1 MPSNS
6 FTIYNASAGS
16 GKTYALAKVYLK
28 IVLAAPQNFKKILA
42 ITFTNKAVNEMKHR
56 ILNSLHAFSLTK
68 TTNEASPLFQDI
80 LRETSY
86 SPQELASL
94 SKLRLKQILHNY
106 AFFDISTID
115 KFTHRLIRTFAKDL
129 KIPQNFEVVL
139 DVDLLLQEAVER
151 VIGKAGEDAEF
162 TKVLLDFAL
171 EKIDDDRSWDISY
184 DLLKIGKLLFDE
196 NNVSHL
202 KNLKDKEIRDFLKL
216 QGHLRSKIKA
226 LEVKASEMAIA
237 ALDAII
243 EHGLDYKDFPRE
255 TLPNHFKKIRDGNF
269 NPTQLYNNKLEENL
283 LEGKLLKAGIE
294 TPTLDLTAQL
304 LHYYQDIKGN
314 LYKRGQFSNIDRNI
328 VPFALLNAIQ
338 QELKIIQKEK
348 DQLSIAEFNTLIAN
362 EIKNQPAPFIYERL
376 GEKYRHY
383 FIDEFQDTSQMQW
396 ENLIPLIGNAM
407 ESEDA
412 FGTTG
417 SLFLVGDP
425 KQAIYRWRGGKA
437 EQFLELATHQK
448 QPFTVESELVTLPK
462 NYRSHAE
469 IIRFNNHFF
478 QTISPFLENPLY
490 KEFFELGN
498 QQEQNQKE
506 GGFVQLSL
514 LEEENDEEYALKT
527 LSLIQDC
534 ISKGYGYSDICI
546 IIRKKKQGSFLAD
559 FLMQHKVPVIS
570 SDSLLLSGSSKTVF
584 LVQLMRFMLQPK
596 ELEIQYELLKFLS
609 EGKIDKHSYIAT
621 NLGTLELHLVEAYG
635 FEPSKLKQES
645 VYDGIAYAIKTFDL
659 APTSDA
665 HVSAFMD
672 MVFDVGQKHGSDL
685 QSFLDY
691 WDKKG
696 NTTSISTPENLE
708 SVQIMTIHKSKGL
721 EFPIVIFPY
730 ANSNVYEEIDP
741 KLWLPVNKEEN
752 IGFEE
757 LLINKKKE
765 VQEYGEVASLLYEL
779 DHQKL
784 QLDAFNLLYV
794 ALTRAVYGL
803 FIISAN
809 SRNKS
814 GEYNP
819 NTYSGLFLHYLEAIG
834 CWKAHTL
841 DYCFGELLGP
851 GTSNKKVLNHI
862 DIPYL
867 YTGKN
872 RPDFK
877 IVAKAG
883 LLWDQGLDVAIN
895 LGTIIHAIL
904 GTIYTGTDLER
915 ALQQALQKGMLK
927 ETELGE
933 MKQTIEK
940 VIFHP
945 DLSKFYQPGL
955 TILNERELLLP
966 DGSAQRPDRVVID
979 NNHVT
984 ILDYKTGEHHSKYK
998 QQLDTYAHSFSTMG
1012 YTVDHKI
1019 IVYINSEIQIEY
1031 I

>member
-1 MPSNS
+1 MTRHS

-28 IVLAAPQNFKKILA
+28 IVLASPQNFKKILA

-56 ILNSLHAFSLTK
+56 ILNSLHAFSVTE
-68 TTNEASPLFQDI
+68 NADEADPLFQDI
-80 LRETSY
+80 LKETSY
-86 SPQELASL
+86 STQELISL

-184 DLLKIGKLLFDE
+184 DLLKIGKLVFDE
-196 NNVSHL
+196 NNSAHL
-202 KNLKDKEIRDFLKL
+202 KNLKDKKISDYLKL
-216 QGHLRSKIKA
+216 QRQLKLKIKA
-226 LEVKASEMAIA
+226 LEAKASGMARD
-237 ALDAII
+237 ALETII
-243 EHGLDYKDFPRE
+243 LQGLDYKDFPRE

-269 NPTQLYNNKLEENL
+269 NPSQLYNNKLEENL

-294 TPTLDLTAQL
+294 PPSLDLTAKL
-304 LHYYQDIKGN
+304 LHHYQDIKEL
-314 LYKRGQFSNIDRNI
+314 LYKRSQFSNINRNI

-338 QELKIIQKEK
+338 QELKIIQQEK
-348 DQLSIAEFNTLIAN
+348 DQLSISEFNTLIAN

-376 GEKYRHY
+376 GEKYKYY

-407 ESEDA
+407 EGEDNYGNA
-412 FGTTG
+412 G

-448 QPFTVESELVTLPK
+448 QPFTVESDLVTLPR
-462 NYRSHAE
+462 NYRSYSE
-469 IIRFNNHFF
+469 IIRFNNQFF
-478 QTISPFLENPLY
+478 QTISPFLENPIY

-498 QQEQNQKE
+498 QQEMNDKK

-514 LEEENDEEYALKT
+514 LEEENDEQYALKT

-534 ISKGYGYSDICI
+534 VSKGYGYSAICI
-546 IIRKKKQGSFLAD
+546 IIRKKKHGSFLAD
-559 FLMQHKVPVIS
+559 FLMQHDIPVVS
-570 SDSLLLSGSSKTVF
+570 SDSLLLSGNPKIIF
-584 LVQLMRFMLQPK
+584 LVHLMRFMIQPK
-596 ELEIQYELLKFLS
+596 ELDIQYELLKFLS
-609 EGKIDKHSYIAT
+609 EEEEDKHAYIAN
-621 NLGTLELHLVEAYG
+621 NLGAVEAHLFDTYG
-635 FEPSKLKQES
+635 FESSKLKQES
-645 VYDGIAYAIKTFDL
+645 VFDGMAYAIKTFEL

-672 MVFDVGQKHGSDL
+672 MVFDVGQKYGSDL

-696 NTTSISTPENLE
+696 NATSISTPENLE

-741 KLWLPVNKEEN
+741 KLWLPVNKAEFV
-752 IGFEE
+752 GFDE
-757 LLINKKKE
+757 LLINKKQE
-765 VQEYGEVASLLYEL
+765 VQGYGEVASLLYDI
-779 DHQKL
+779 DHEKL

-794 ALTRAVYGL
+794 ALTRAVSGL

-809 SRNKS
+809 SRNKN
-814 GEYNP
+814 GDYNP
-819 NTYSGLFLHYLEAIG
+819 NTYSGLFIHFLNSGGHLKENTLE
-834 CWKAHTL
+834 
-841 DYCFGELLGP
+841 YSFGEFRGP
-851 GTSNKKVLNHI
+851 DAPKERKLTHI

-867 YTGKN
+867 YTGKD

-877 IVAKAG
+877 ILAKAG

-895 LGTIIHAIL
+895 QGNIIHAIL
-904 GTIYTGTDLER
+904 GTIYTTEDQER
-915 ALQQALQKGMLK
+915 ALNHALQKGMIK
-927 ETELGE
+927 EVEQDE
-933 MKQTIEK
+933 MKKTIAK

-945 DLSKFYQPGL
+945 TLNQYYKAGL
-955 TILNERELLLP
+955 TVLNERELLMP
-966 DGSAQRPDRVVID
+966 DGSVQRPDRVVIS
-979 NNHVT
+979 NNHAT

-998 QQLDTYAHSFSTMG
+998 QQLDRYAHSLSTMG
-1012 YTVDHKI
+1012 YTIDHKI